1 MIALIPII
9 GPIIASPILFLADTL
24 TVTIPVIGSI
34 LSAPLYVIAF

>member
-1 MIALIPII
+1 MISLIPII
-9 GPIIASPILFLADTL
+9 GPIIASPLLFLVDTL